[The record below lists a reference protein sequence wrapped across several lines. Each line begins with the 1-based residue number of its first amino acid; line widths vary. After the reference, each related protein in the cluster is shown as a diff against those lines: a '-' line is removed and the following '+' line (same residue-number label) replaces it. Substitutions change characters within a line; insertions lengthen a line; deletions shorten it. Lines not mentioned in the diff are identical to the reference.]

1 MSNVGG
7 YGKII
12 LFGEHFVVYGLPAL
26 VFALSQQTHAVAKI
40 INEPSRVVDQRL
52 FADNS
57 LKCSAEKLNQFLSAI
72 IQFLGIKQSLE
83 VTLSGDLVVMSGGI
97 GSSAAAAVATVR
109 SISDLLHLNL
119 DDETVNDAALQ
130 AEKIAHGNPSG
141 IDNRVATFGG
151 CFIFEKGEQPHF
163 WGSRAALHFVVIDS
177 GMRSQTS
184 DAVAAVQRYQMEYPE
199 DFAWMCADY
208 EKLFALGVQAVERG
222 NLTALSMCMTM
233 NHELLTELGVS
244 NMHLENIIEKTLAA
258 GALGVKV
265 TGAGAGGALVA
276 LTKNKQQQHDV
287 ATALRSQGF
296 FVMPVTLSM
305 PLQNTQQPFA
315 S

>member
-26 VFALSQQTHAVAKI
+26 VFALPQQTHAVAKI
-40 INEPSRVVDQRL
+40 ISGPSRVVDQRC

-57 LKCSAEKLNQFLSAI
+57 LKCSAEKLNHFLSAI
-72 IQFLGIKQSLE
+72 INFLGITQSLE
-83 VTLSGDLVVMSGGI
+83 VTLSGDLVVMSGGT
-97 GSSAAAAVATVR
+97 GSSAAAAVATAR
-109 SISDLLHLNL
+109 AINKTCNLNL
-119 DDETVNDAALQ
+119 DDNAISMAALQ

-141 IDNRVATFGG
+141 IDNTAATFGG
-151 CFIFEKGEQPHF
+151 FFIFEKGKDLHF
-163 WGSRAALHFVVIDS
+163 FGSRADLHFVVIDS

-184 DAVAAVQRYQMEYPE
+184 GAVVAVQRYRARRSEC
-199 DFAWMCADY
+199 FARLCADY
-208 EKLFALGVQAVERG
+208 EKLFSLGVQAVEQG

-233 NHELLTELGVS
+233 NHELLKELGVS
-244 NMHLENIIEKTLAA
+244 NADLEAIIKKTLTA
-258 GALGVKV
+258 GALSVKV

-276 LTKNKQQQHDV
+276 LTKNKQQQHEV
-287 ATALRSQGF
+287 ATALQAQNF

-305 PLQNTQQPFA
+305 PLQNTQQPQA